1 MSKWRE
7 LSLQEKSAGIQD
19 VTYQTDQ
26 QTLILNTATAYFNV
40 LSAIDAL
47 SYTEAQKQAIYRQ
60 LDQTTQRFNVGLVAI
75 TDVQNA
81 RSQYDTVLANE
92 VTARNN
98 LDNALEALRQVTG
111 NYYPELAS
119 LNVDSFKTDKPQAVN
134 ALLKEAENRNLTLL
148 QARLSRTAREQIRLA
163 QDGHLPTLSLSASTG
178 VSDTSYSGSKTN
190 TAQYDDNN
198 MGQNKV
204 GLSFS
209 AAVPGGMVNSQ
220 VKQAQYN
227 FVGASEQLE
236 SAHRNVVQTVRSSF
250 NNVNASISS
259 INAYKQAVVSAQSS
273 LDAMEAGYSVG
284 TRTIVDVLDATTT
297 LYNAKQQLSSAR
309 YQYLINQ
316 LNIKQALGTLN
327 EQDLQML
334 NSTLGKPVSTSPD
347 SVAPEN
353 PQQDAAVD
361 NFTANSSTPVAQP
374 AAARSTSPASSGT
387 NPFRN

>member
-1 MSKWRE
+1 MSKWRA
-7 LSLQEKSAGIQD
+7 LTLQEKSAGIQD

-40 LSAIDAL
+40 LNAIDVL
-47 SYTEAQKQAIYRQ
+47 SYTQAQKDAVYRQ

-98 LDNALEALRQVTG
+98 LDNAVEQLRQVTG

-119 LNVDSFKTDKPQAVN
+119 LNVDGFKTNKPQAVN
-134 ALLKEAENRNLTLL
+134 ALLKEAENRNLSLL
-148 QARLSRTAREQIRLA
+148 QARLSQDLAREQIRLA
-163 QDGHLPTLSLSASTG
+163 QDGHLPTLDLTASTG

-190 TAQYDDNN
+190 TSQYDDSN
-198 MGQNKV
+198 MGQNKI

-209 AAVPGGMVNSQ
+209 LPIYQGGMVNSQ

-236 SAHRNVVQTVRSSF
+236 SAHRSVVQTVRSSF
-250 NNVNASISS
+250 NNINASISS

-297 LYNAKQQLSSAR
+297 LYNAKQQLANAR
-309 YQYLINQ
+309 YTYLINQ
-316 LNIKQALGTLN
+316 LNVKSALGTLN
-327 EQDLQML
+327 EQDLVAL
-334 NSTLGKPVSTSPD
+334 NNTLGKPVSTTPD
-347 SVAPEN
+347 TIAPQN
-353 PQQDAAVD
+353 AQQDAAAD
-361 NFTANSSTPVAQP
+361 GYTSNSTTPAAQP
-374 AAARSTSPASSGT
+374 TAARTTSSNGT